1 METTPYATGFSIP
14 GQLESQGFAIVPD
27 VLPPRLADELTQQIE
42 FALTSRASDS
52 SYAMRHLAQV
62 VLAVQQLAQ
71 SAFARS
77 LVEPV
82 LGPDASLARSL
93 FFDKTPEANWK
104 VAWHQDLTIAVR
116 EKIEPPGF
124 SAWSVKDG
132 VAHVQ
137 PPVAVLERLLTVRFH
152 LDACDL
158 ANGPLQAMPG
168 SHKFGRLSAG
178 QISEWRRREKS
189 ITCTVRRG
197 GALLMRP
204 LLLHSSSAATSPR
217 HRRVVHL
224 EFAGEALPGGLKW
237 L

>member
-1 METTPYATGFSIP
+1 MTTVHATGFSIP

-27 VLPPRLADELTQQIE
+27 VLPPGLVDELTQQIG
-42 FALTSRASDS
+42 FALTRRASDS

-62 VLAVQQLAQ
+62 VPAVQQLAQ

-82 LGPDASLARSL
+82 MGREASLVRSL
-93 FFDKTPEANWK
+93 FFDKTAEANWK

-116 EKIEPPGF
+116 EKIDLPGF

-152 LDACDL
+152 LDDCDL
-158 ANGPLQAMPG
+158 ANGPLQVMPG
-168 SHKFGRLSAG
+168 SHNSGRLSAA
-178 QISEWRRREKS
+178 QISEWGGKS
-189 ITCTVRRG
+189 IACTVRRG

-204 LLLHSSSAATSPR
+204 LLLHSSSAARTPR

-237 L
+237 LQAS